1 MGGDSWFGRMCFKF
15 WDGHASGWMA
25 FTGPASSRLLLVT
38 DAGYDVV
45 HVIDVVRRV
54 RVGHVA
60 APGAIPGPRGAAA
73 TGRGSL
79 VAVGSWRLKES
90 GGGDSDHVVRLF
102 EGGGTSWTATR
113 VLAGGFGAPGDAD
126 GQLSFP
132 HGLRFTSDGKELAV
146 ADRDNDCVSVFRVE
160 DGSLARH
167 LYAEGRTGYDSGSP
181 YDLEECEGG
190 WLVAHEQGDSV
201 RFLADSEDSSDSESA
216 SDDGATPG
224 PGSRVRTPSRTE
236 PQHLTSVMSPIGLAL
251 IPGVGLVVREQHDF
265 GRLEVFASADWDF
278 IAMASMSACRV
289 VWMGAV
295 GRAVALRLRVG
306 VSESGTGPGIRVP
319 KRKKGSE
326 SESGCSIM

>member
-1 MGGDSWFGRMCFKF
+1 M
-15 WDGHASGWMA
+15 
-25 FTGPASSRLLLVT
+25 
-38 DAGYDVV
+38 
-45 HVIDVVRRV
+45 
-54 RVGHVA
+54 
-60 APGAIPGPRGAAA
+60 
-73 TGRGSL
+73 
-79 VAVGSWRLKES
+79 
-90 GGGDSDHVVRLF
+90 
-102 EGGGTSWTATR
+102 
-113 VLAGGFGAPGDAD
+113 
-126 GQLSFP
+126 
-132 HGLRFTSDGKELAV
+132 
-146 ADRDNDCVSVFRVE
+146 
-160 DGSLARH
+160 
-167 LYAEGRTGYDSGSP
+167 
-181 YDLEECEGG
+181 
-190 WLVAHEQGDSV
+190 
-201 RFLADSEDSSDSESA
+201 ADSEDSSDSESA